1 MILKEF
7 TVGQAL
13 DAKPTKHPNNH
24 LVITQ
29 DLIDRL
35 VRIESL
41 CRQNKET
48 MTIDDVAIYTG
59 LSKSTLYKHT
69 SLNTIPYYSPSG
81 KKIYFIKREIDDWLT
96 TNRSAT
102 NEELIAQA
110 ELYANNRRKKH

>member
-1 MILKEF
+1 M
-7 TVGQAL
+7 
-13 DAKPTKHPNNH
+13 NNQ

-29 DLIDRL
+29 EFIDRL
-35 VRIESL
+35 ERIESL

-96 TNRSAT
+96 TNRSTT
-102 NEELIAQA
+102 NEEQITQA
-110 ELYANNRRKKH
+110 EISANLRRKKH

>member
-1 MILKEF
+1 MKVHNQ
-7 TVGQAL
+7 TVGQSL
-13 DAKPTKHPNNH
+13 NAKPTQHPNNQ

-59 LSKSTLYKHT
+59 LSKSTLYKYT
-69 SLNTIPYYSPSG
+69 SMNLIPYYSPSG
-81 KKIYFIKREIDDWLT
+81 KKIYFTKSEVDEWLT

-102 NEELIAQA
+102 TEEQIEQA
-110 ELYANNRRKKH
+110 ELYANKRRKHR

>member
-1 MILKEF
+1 MKVTHT
-7 TVGQAL
+7 TVGKAL
-13 DAKPTKHPNNH
+13 DAKPTQYPNNQ

-59 LSKSTLYKHT
+59 LSKSTLYKYT
-69 SLNTIPYYSPSG
+69 SMNLIPYYSPSG
-81 KKIYFIKREIDDWLT
+81 KKIYFIKKEIDDWLT
-96 TNRSAT
+96 TNRSGT
-102 NEELIAQA
+102 YEEQIAQA
-110 ELYANNRRKKH
+110 ELSANYRRKRN